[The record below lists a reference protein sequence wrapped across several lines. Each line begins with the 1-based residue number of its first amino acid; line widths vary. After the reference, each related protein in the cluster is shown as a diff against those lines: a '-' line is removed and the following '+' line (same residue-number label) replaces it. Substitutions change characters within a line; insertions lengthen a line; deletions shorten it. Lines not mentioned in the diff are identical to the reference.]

1 MRHFLQPAALAL
13 AVLSAGALADG
24 SSIDKV
30 YDPYVQPLEKEI
42 EYRLLHETDDND
54 QVDGRTYH
62 KLAYGQAIAERLFV
76 EAYVV
81 ASDGPDSDFDVSAY
95 ELELKWQLSDQGE
108 YANDWGLMFELE
120 RESEYDEPVW
130 EAATTLIALHEWGR
144 WVGTANLSLIYEW
157 GEAIDN
163 ELETALSAQLRYRYK
178 RHLEPALELFQS
190 DMTTGLGPQLLGEYR
205 FGVGR
210 KLIWEFGPVF
220 GLKDDTPD
228 ITWKVN
234 LEYEFF

>member
-1 MRHFLQPAALAL
+1 MRRYRWPVLAAQLACSA
-13 AVLSAGALADG
+13 AVLADG

-42 EYRLLHETDDND
+42 EYRFLRESDNNED
-54 QVDGRTYH
+54 IDGLTYH
-62 KLAYGQAIAERLFV
+62 KLAYGQAIAERLFA
-76 EAYVV
+76 EAYVI
-81 ASDGPDSDFDVSAY
+81 ASDGPDRDFDVSAY
-95 ELELKWQLSDQGE
+95 ELELKWQLSEQGE
-108 YANDWGLMFELE
+108 YANDWGLLFELE
-120 RESEYDEPVW
+120 RESGYDKPVW
-130 EAATTLIALHEWGR
+130 EAGTTLILLHEWGQ

-157 GEAIDN
+157 GEEIDN
-163 ELETALSAQLRYRYK
+163 ELESALSAQLRYRHA
-178 RHLEPALELFQS
+178 RHLEPAIEFFQS

-205 FGVGR
+205 FGGGR

-220 GLKDDTPD
+220 GLSDDTAD